1 MAASESAV
9 VDVAMEVVLADYLLV
24 QALLDFL
31 PWEEESFAQE
41 PFVQAAHFLVVVVSA
56 AAAVAL
62 PMVVAVAEKEA
73 LPIAVAADIVV
84 AVSAAAVQRTAVGV
98 AD

>member
-1 MAASESAV
+1 MAASETAV
-9 VDVAMEVVLADYLLV
+9 ADVAMEVDPAGLVV

-41 PFVQAAHFLVVVVSA
+41 SFVQAAHFLVVVVSA

-62 PMVVAVAEKEA
+62 PMAVAVAEKEA

-84 AVSAAAVQRTAVGV
+84 VVAAAAQRTAVGV